1 MNKPTDHFNQS
12 DYLSILTQA
21 PADAVKEFTESLLP
35 QLDEVKVLSN
45 RTGLVML
52 PYTDTVQGA
61 TFHLGEVLVAE
72 ARVRIGEQEGYG
84 SVLGRDLQHALAVAV
99 LDTAVQSN
107 LLVDKIMTFVHA
119 EAETQAA
126 AQELLLRQVEATR
139 VEMETF

>member
-1 MNKPTDHFNQS
+1 MLFNQS
-12 DYLSILTQA
+12 DYLTVLAQA
-21 PADAVKEFTESLLP
+21 PADAVKVFADSLLP
-35 QLDEVKVLSN
+35 QLGEVEVLSN

-52 PYTDTVQGA
+52 PFTDTVKGA

-72 ARVRIGEQEGYG
+72 ARVRIGDQEGYG
-84 SVLGRDLQHALAVAV
+84 SVLGRDLQQALAVAV

-107 LLVDKIMTFVHA
+107 LFIDEIMAVVRA

-126 AQELLLRQVEATR
+126 AQEQLLRQVEATR

>member
-1 MNKPTDHFNQS
+1 MTQENFNQS
-12 DYLSILTQA
+12 DYLSVLAQA
-21 PADAVKEFTESLLP
+21 PADSVKTFADSLLP
-35 QLDEVKVLSN
+35 RLGDVEVLTN

-52 PYTDTVQGA
+52 PYTDTVQGS

-84 SVLGRDLQHALAVAV
+84 SVLGRDLQQALAVAV

-107 LLVDKIMTFVHA
+107 LLVDKIMAFVNA
-119 EAETQAA
+119 EAKTQAA